1 MVFPMVVLPERY
13 TDIHLLGSGGMGDVY
28 GARDSVLNIDVA
40 IKVLTPSALT
50 LKGDQIQR
58 FQKEAKVTGQLKHAA
73 LVTILDF
80 GVTEEHLPYMVME
93 YVQGKT
99 LKKLIE
105 TSGPLPLDRTLAII
119 RQIAE
124 GLGYAHKN
132 GIVHRDLKS
141 ANVIVAQDADGF
153 DLAKVVD
160 FGIACMLDE
169 DSLSRLTRTD
179 AIVGSPLYMSP
190 EQARGET
197 KNIDA
202 RTDIYSLGCILF
214 ECLTGKTPFKGDSVL
229 ETLNMH
235 MESPMPYI
243 GDYFMDEVSEESLE
257 LLDNIMVGCLNKDR
271 DDRFQTMEELMKSID
286 LCQERLAED
295 AAGDEVIDKKAADF
309 VVTKRSGFLI
319 AAGFVA
325 LLAIIMVLNAF
336 SEYNRKN
343 PAVKIKPSG
352 PIEVFSAPDNPFPE
366 QALKTIQISREEL
379 PILVRVEGNHK
390 IDWSEVESI
399 KEKFNL
405 EITDRSVTA
414 ADLQY
419 ALKLS
424 RLQGINIFVCS
435 IAEETASAFSERSDI
450 DTIRLN
456 RVSGVSSD
464 FLFGLRKLHGLRRL
478 DLLACGIDDS
488 QCKLL
493 SHLESLK
500 SLDLRFNKKVT
511 NAGVAVLP
519 NTLRSLW
526 KLCLSGCSITDD
538 AISSINKFQKLVE
551 LHLDETSITG
561 TGLNKLNLP
570 RLQLVNIKDVQID
583 TDDLRKFLASRDK
596 RVKVGVGSRIYDP
609 DIMQLLKEFP
619 RRIKE

>member
-1 MVFPMVVLPERY
+1 MVFPMVVLPDRY

-141 ANVIVAQDADGF
+141 ANVIIAQDADGF

-179 AIVGSPLYMSP
+179 ALVGSPLYMSP

-214 ECLTGKTPFKGDSVL
+214 ECLNGKTPYKGDTVL

-235 MESPMPYI
+235 IESPIPEPA
-243 GDYFMDEVSEESLE
+243 DYCPSECSEETSVIL
-257 LLDNIMVGCLNKDR
+257 NSIMVGCLNKDR
-271 DDRFQTMEELMKSID
+271 EDRFQTMEELVKTID
-286 LCQERLAED
+286 SCLESLAEEV
-295 AAGDEVIDKKAADF
+295 GDEIAEPKVPEF
-309 VVTKRSGFLI
+309 EVEKRSGFI
-319 AAGFVA
+319 KVAGLFA
-325 LLAIIMVLNAF
+325 LLSIVIVLVYF
-336 SEYNRKN
+336 IQTSQQK
-343 PAVKIKPSG
+343 PAVEIKPSA
-352 PIEVFSAPDNPFPE
+352 PIEVLNSPPNLDSE
-366 QALKTIQISREEL
+366 QVFRTIEVSRDEL

-399 KEKFNL
+399 REKFNL
-405 EITDRSVTA
+405 EITDRKVSGD
-414 ADLQY
+414 DLQN
-419 ALKLS
+419 ALAK
-424 RLQGINIFVCS
+424 RFLQGINIFACS
-435 IAEETASAFSERSDI
+435 IEEGSESAISDRSDI
-450 DTIRLN
+450 DAIRLN
-456 RVSGVSSD
+456 RVTGVSSA
-464 FLFGLRKLHGLRRL
+464 FLSGLRKLHELRRL
-478 DLLACGIDDS
+478 DLIACGIDDRDCS
-488 QCKLL
+488 LI
-493 SHLESLK
+493 SRLESLK
-500 SLDLRFNKKVT
+500 SLDLRFNQKIT
-511 NAGVAVLP
+511 DDGVAVIP
-519 NTLRSLW
+519 NTVRNLW

-538 AISSINKFQKLVE
+538 AIPTINKFQKLVE
-551 LHLDETSITG
+551 LHLDETNITG
-561 TGLNKLNLP
+561 AGLNKLNLP
-570 RLQLVNIKDVQID
+570 RLQLVNIKDAQID
-583 TDDLRKFLASRDK
+583 ADDLRKFLASHDK
-596 RVKVGVGSRIYDP
+596 RIKVGVGSRIYNP
-609 DIMQLLKEFP
+609 DIIQLLKEFP

>member
-1 MVFPMVVLPERY
+1 MVFPMVVLPDRY

-235 MESPMPYI
+235 MESPMPHI

-257 LLDNIMVGCLNKDR
+257 LLDNIMIGCLNKDR
-271 DDRFQTMEELMKSID
+271 DDRFQTMEELIKSIE
-286 LCQERLAED
+286 LCLDSLEEETS
-295 AAGDEVIDKKAADF
+295 DEITESRVSDF
-309 VVTKRSGFLI
+309 EVAKRAGFLKI
-319 AAGFVA
+319 AGLFAMLSIV
-325 LLAIIMVLNAF
+325 IVLVYF
-336 SEYNRKN
+336 IQISQQQ
-343 PAVKIKPSG
+343 PAVKIKPSA
-352 PIEVFSAPDNPFPE
+352 PIEVFSAPANLSSA
-366 QALKTIQISREEL
+366 QIYRTIEVSRDEL

-399 KEKFNL
+399 REKFNL
-405 EITDRSVTA
+405 EITDRKVTA

-419 ALKLS
+419 ALELS

-435 IAEETASAFSERSDI
+435 IAEDTASAFSDRSDI

-464 FLFGLRKLHGLRRL
+464 FLIGLRKLQGLRRL
-478 DLLACGIDDS
+478 DLLACGIDDRHCS
-488 QCKLL
+488 LM
-493 SHLESLK
+493 SRLESLK
-500 SLDLRFNKKVT
+500 SLDLRFNRKVT

-519 NTLRSLW
+519 NALRNLW

-570 RLQLVNIKDVQID
+570 RLQLVNIKGVQID

-609 DIMQLLKEFP
+609 DIIQLLKEFP